1 MGKGDKKSEKGK
13 RWRKS
18 HGKTRPKNKHG
29 LLRALDPPNAPEP
42 DVAASAHRFA
52 RIAAYPDYAVYLAE
66 EDGVPVGTFAL
77 LVMDNLAHGGAP
89 EGVVE
94 NVVVAEGRRGQG
106 IGRALMRFAMDRCA
120 AAGCYKLVLSSNV
133 QREAA
138 HRFYEDLGFVQHGL
152 SFSVPLGGQTS

>member
-1 MGKGDKKSEKGK
+1 ML
-13 RWRKS
+13 
-18 HGKTRPKNKHG
+18 G
-29 LLRALDPPNAPEP
+29 LLRALDPPGAPEP
-42 DVAASAHRFA
+42 DAGAAARRFA

-106 IGRALMRFAMDRCA
+106 IGRAMMRFAMDRCTE
-120 AAGCYKLVLSSNV
+120 AGCYKLVLSSNV
-133 QREAA
+133 RRESA

-152 SFSVPLGGQTS
+152 SFSVPVGGHGAERALSPAGGPGRHA

>member
-1 MGKGDKKSEKGK
+1 ML
-13 RWRKS
+13 
-18 HGKTRPKNKHG
+18 H
-29 LLRALDPPNAPEP
+29 LLRALDPPGAPER
-42 DVAASAHRFA
+42 DAADAARGFA
-52 RIAAYPDYAVYLAE
+52 RIVAYPDYAVYLAE

-89 EGVVE
+89 EGIVE

-106 IGRALMRFAMDRCA
+106 VGRAMMRFAMDHCA

-133 QREAA
+133 RREAA

-152 SFSVPLGGQTS
+152 SFSVPVTTKGRP

>member
-1 MGKGDKKSEKGK
+1 VL
-13 RWRKS
+13 
-18 HGKTRPKNKHG
+18 G

-106 IGRALMRFAMDRCA
+106 LGRALMRFAMDRCA